1 MTVLLLRRRD
11 AGERKEYMR
20 INVHAG
26 HNPAG
31 KVACGAVG
39 LINESTENRRVK
51 DEVISQ
57 LRQLG
62 HTVYDC
68 TVDNGTGQKDVLNRI
83 VAKCNA
89 HVVDLDVSI
98 HFNAGAKDEKGNG
111 KTTGVEVLIYR
122 ASDITRTIGKRVAD
136 AVAALGYRLRS
147 DQTSPEPGVKVN
159 PKLAVL
165 KNTKAP
171 AMLIECC
178 FVDDRDDVQ
187 MYDCRSMASAI
198 VYGIT
203 GQRVQVPAETDK
215 AEEGEETPMGDR
227 SALYRVQVGAYG
239 VKSNAEAMKKKL
251 QKAGFDALIVQA

>member
-1 MTVLLLRRRD
+1 
-11 AGERKEYMR
+11 MR

-68 TVDNGTGQKDVLNRI
+68 TVDNGTGQKDVLNKI

-98 HFNAGAKDEKGNG
+98 HFNAGAKDERGNG
-111 KTTGVEVLIYR
+111 KTTGVEVFVYSAASKAKAFAEKVCR
-122 ASDITRTIGKRVAD
+122 AIAGIGF
-136 AVAALGYRLRS
+136 RS
-147 DQTSPEPGVKVN
+147 RGVKISTA
-159 PKLAVL
+159 LAVL
-165 KNTKAP
+165 RNTKSP

-187 MYDCRSMASAI
+187 LYDYRSMASAI
-198 VYGIT
+198 VLGIT
-203 GQRVQVPAETDK
+203 GQRVQDAPESGRAE
-215 AEEGEETPMGDR
+215 AGEETPIGDKN
-227 SALYRVQVGAYG
+227 ALYRVQVGAYG
-239 VKSNAEAMKKKL
+239 VRSNAEVMRQKL

>member
-1 MTVLLLRRRD
+1 
-11 AGERKEYMR
+11 MR

-39 LINESTENRRVK
+39 LINESMEARRVK

-68 TVDNGTGQKDVLNRI
+68 TVDNGTGQKDVLNKI

-98 HFNAGAKDEKGNG
+98 HFNAGAKDERGNG
-111 KTTGVEVLIYR
+111 KTTGVEVFVYSAASKAKAFAEKVCR
-122 ASDITRTIGKRVAD
+122 AIAGIGF
-136 AVAALGYRLRS
+136 RS
-147 DQTSPEPGVKVN
+147 RGVKISTA
-159 PKLAVL
+159 LAVL
-165 KNTKAP
+165 RNTKSP

-187 MYDCRSMASAI
+187 LYDYRSMASAI
-198 VYGIT
+198 VLGIT
-203 GQRVQVPAETDK
+203 GQRVQDAPESGRAE
-215 AEEGEETPMGDR
+215 AGEETPIGDKN
-227 SALYRVQVGAYG
+227 ALYRVQVGAYG
-239 VKSNAEAMKKKL
+239 VRSNAEVMRQKL

>member
-1 MTVLLLRRRD
+1 MI
-11 AGERKEYMR
+11 

-57 LRQLG
+57 LREQG

-68 TVDNGTGQKDVLNRI
+68 TVDNGTGQSDVLKKI

-89 HVVDLDVSI
+89 HAADLDVSI
-98 HFNAGAKDEKGNG
+98 HFNSGAADQKGNG
-111 KTTGVEVLIYR
+111 KTTGAEVYVYSSSSK
-122 ASDITRTIGKRVAD
+122 AKTIAEKVCQAI
-136 AVAALGYRLRS
+136 AALGFKNR
-147 DQTSPEPGVKVN
+147 GVKYSTS
-159 PKLAVL
+159 LYVL

-171 AMLIECC
+171 AMLVECC
-178 FVDDRDDVQ
+178 FVDDKDDVEL
-187 MYDCRSMASAI
+187 YNYKDMASAI

-203 GQRVQVPAETDK
+203 GQRIAEPAETEP
-215 AEEGEETPMGDR
+215 AAAGEETATGDLKT
-227 SALYRVQVGAYG
+227 LYRVQLGAYG
-239 VKSNAEAMKKKL
+239 VKSNAEAMQKKAKE
-251 QKAGFDALIVQA
+251 AGFDAIIVQA

>member
-1 MTVLLLRRRD
+1 
-11 AGERKEYMR
+11 MR

-39 LINESTENRRVK
+39 LLNESTENRRVK
-51 DEVISQ
+51 DEVVSQ

-68 TVDNGTGQKDVLNRI
+68 TVDNGTGQQDVLRKI

-89 HVVDLDVSI
+89 HTVDLDVSI
-98 HFNAGAKDEKGNG
+98 HFNAGAGDQKGNG
-111 KTTGVEVLIYR
+111 KTTGTEVY
-122 ASDITRTIGKRVAD
+122 SYD
-136 AVAALGYRLRS
+136 
-147 DQTSPEPGVKVN
+147 TSGIARETAGRICDCISKMGFRNRGVKIN
-159 PKLAVL
+159 RTLYVL
-165 KNTKAP
+165 KHTNAP
-171 AMLIECC
+171 ALLIECC

-187 MYDCRSMASAI
+187 LYDYRSMASAI

-203 GQRVQVPAETDK
+203 GQRVQNAPETGR
-215 AEEGEETPMGDR
+215 AEEGEETPTGDKNVR
-227 SALYRVQVGAYG
+227 YRVQVGAYS

-251 QKAGFDALIVQA
+251 RQAGFDALIVQA

>member
-1 MTVLLLRRRD
+1 
-11 AGERKEYMR
+11 MR

-68 TVDNGTGQKDVLNRI
+68 TVDNGTGQKDVLNKI

-98 HFNAGAKDEKGNG
+98 HFNAGAKDERGNG
-111 KTTGVEVLIYR
+111 KTTGVEVFVYSAASKAKAFAEKVCR
-122 ASDITRTIGKRVAD
+122 AIAGIGF
-136 AVAALGYRLRS
+136 RS
-147 DQTSPEPGVKVN
+147 RGVKISTA
-159 PKLAVL
+159 LAVL
-165 KNTKAP
+165 RNTKSP
-171 AMLIECC
+171 AMLIEGC

-187 MYDCRSMASAI
+187 LYDYRSMASAI
-198 VYGIT
+198 VLGIT
-203 GQRVQVPAETDK
+203 GQRVQDAPESGRAE
-215 AEEGEETPMGDR
+215 AGEETPIGDKN
-227 SALYRVQVGAYG
+227 ALYRVQVGAYSR
-239 VKSNAEAMKKKL
+239 KANAEAMRQKL

>member
-1 MTVLLLRRRD
+1 M
-11 AGERKEYMR
+11 K

-39 LINESTENRRVK
+39 FLNESTENRRVK

-68 TVDNGTGQKDVLNRI
+68 TVDDGTGQTDVLRKI

-89 HVVDLDVSI
+89 HKVDLDVSI
-98 HFNAGAKDEKGNG
+98 HFNAGAADAVGNG
-111 KTTGVEVLIYR
+111 RTTGVELYSYDTSGIAR
-122 ASDITRTIGKRVAD
+122 ETSERVCECISK
-136 AVAALGYRLRS
+136 LGFRNR
-147 DQTSPEPGVKVN
+147 GVKTS
-159 PKLAVL
+159 KMLYVL

-178 FVDDRDDVQ
+178 FVDDKDDAQ
-187 MYDCRSMASAI
+187 LYNCLDMASAI
-198 VYGIT
+198 VLGIT
-203 GQRVQVPAETDK
+203 GQSVQNVTETEK
-215 AEEGEETPMGDR
+215 AESGEETTTGEKKT
-227 SALYRVQVGAYG
+227 LYRVQVGAYG
-239 VKSNAEAMKKKL
+239 IKTNAENIKKKL
-251 QKAGFDALIVQA
+251 QDDGYDAIIISA

>member
-1 MTVLLLRRRD
+1 
-11 AGERKEYMR
+11 MR

-39 LINESTENRRVK
+39 IINESTEGRRVK

-57 LRQLG
+57 LRELG

-68 TVDNGTGQKDVLNRI
+68 TVDNGTGQADVLKKI
-83 VAKCNA
+83 VEKCNA
-89 HVVDLDVSI
+89 HAVDLDVSI
-98 HFNAGAKDEKGNG
+98 HFNAGAKDGKGNG
-111 KTTGVEVLIYR
+111 KTTGVEVLLYSNSSR
-122 ASDITRTIGKRVAD
+122 AYGWAEKVCQAI
-136 AVAALGYRLRS
+136 AALGFKNRGLKYR
-147 DQTSPEPGVKVN
+147 PE
-159 PKLAVL
+159 LAFL
-165 KNTKAP
+165 KNTKSP

-187 MYDCRSMASAI
+187 LYDYRSMASAI

-203 GQRVQVPAETDK
+203 GRRMQEPEETDR
-215 AEEGEETPMGDR
+215 ADAGEETPTGDR

-239 VKSNAEAMKKKL
+239 VKSNAEAMEKKL